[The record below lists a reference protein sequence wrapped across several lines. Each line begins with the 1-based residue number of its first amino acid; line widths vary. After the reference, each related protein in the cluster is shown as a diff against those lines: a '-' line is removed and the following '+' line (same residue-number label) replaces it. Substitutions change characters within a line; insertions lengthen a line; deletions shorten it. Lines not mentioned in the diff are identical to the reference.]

1 MFIHFVFFPACGEVL
16 SIFTARLFR
25 LSSMGCWSSAVI
37 TQIVMVQPV
46 QQRRGGRLS
55 DVPGFLVHL
64 LWERG
69 KRWVGA
75 LC

>member
-16 SIFTARLFR
+16 SIYTARLFCCCR
-25 LSSMGCWSSAVI
+25 SSTVI

-69 KRWVGA
+69 K
-75 LC
+75 